1 MSFFVLVIFVYFTD
15 HKRESEGAET
25 NLGDPVTTCV
35 DLPVLPPADEL
46 VNFYP
51 KRFTNQ
57 SRSKRNKNN
66 NSSSNPGTEP
76 TSSTNNTSSGSEH
89 QRPAYSYVMMIAMAI
104 KASPQKRLPLRKIY
118 EFITQNFPH
127 FKPDVGGWKNSVRHN
142 LSLNDCFVKQPRQ
155 PGEGKGHNWI
165 ISK

>member
-1 MSFFVLVIFVYFTD
+1 MKS
-15 HKRESEGAET
+15 SQ
-25 NLGDPVTTCV
+25 NVTCSTFV

-57 SRSKRNKNN
+57 SRSKRNISK
-66 NSSSNPGTEP
+66 SSATSTTEP
-76 TSSTNNTSSGSEH
+76 TSSSPSSSEH

-155 PGEGKGHNWI
+155 PGEGKGHNWV
-165 ISK
+165 ISEYSPLMIKSHSTENLQDKKYFVQLT